1 MRSAIFCLVRA
12 GIWSEDE
19 LKPHFQ
25 KGMGFFVSMAWRLSE
40 RLQPEMNRRLNG

>member
-40 RLQPEMNRRLNG
+40 RLQPEMNRRYS